1 MGFPV
6 ARFEITAVDTQG
18 ARAFYSRLFGWK
30 PVARTNTGVTELHTG
45 DGIDGT
51 LIAAEDGMPTF
62 VAVYVE
68 VDDVE
73 RVMAEAESLGGT
85 IYVPA
90 GPSVLEGERCF
101 GLIGDPEGN
110 LIGLVQR

>member
-6 ARFEITAVDTQG
+6 ARFEITAVDTKG
-18 ARAFYSRLFGWK
+18 AREFYGRLFGWK
-30 PVARTNTGVTELHTG
+30 SVPHPADGFAELHTG

-51 LIAAEDGMPTF
+51 LLPAEDGMPTF

-73 RVMAEAESLGGT
+73 RVMRNAEELGGT

-90 GPSVLEGERCF
+90 GPSMLANESCF